1 MGSGRDVVKKLT
13 VSVEDAQR
21 LLSSTDFAY
30 LSTWHRE
37 ELAKALA
44 DLPQPPLVGIGITED
59 DRKLTMLD
67 HAFAEIG
74 RRRTR

>member
-1 MGSGRDVVKKLT
+1 MGIGRDVMKKLT
-13 VSVEDAQR
+13 VTVEDAKR

-30 LSTWHRE
+30 LSTWYRE
-37 ELAKALA
+37 ELAKALSE
-44 DLPQPPLVGIGITED
+44 LPQPPLVGIAITED

-74 RRRTR
+74 RRRTK

>member
-1 MGSGRDVVKKLT
+1 VHKLT

-21 LLSSTDFAY
+21 LLPSTDFAY

-37 ELAKALA
+37 ELAKALD
-44 DLPQPPLVGIGITED
+44 DLPQPPVMGIAGD
-59 DRKLTMLD
+59 DDYKLSMLD
-67 HAFAEIG
+67 HALAEIG

>member
-1 MGSGRDVVKKLT
+1 VHKLT

-30 LSTWHRE
+30 LAVWHRE

-44 DLPQPPLVGIGITED
+44 ELPQPPIVGIAVTED